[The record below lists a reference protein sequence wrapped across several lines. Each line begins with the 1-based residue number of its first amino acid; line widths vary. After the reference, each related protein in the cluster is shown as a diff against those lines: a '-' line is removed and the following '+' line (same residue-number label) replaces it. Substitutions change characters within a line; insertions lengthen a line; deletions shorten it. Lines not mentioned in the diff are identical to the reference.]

1 VLKEGAGW
9 DPGQAFQPGE
19 CAPPSAHEHAT
30 SAVQIASIAIS
41 SAQAP
46 DAILRPT
53 DPQGLW
59 KDYESSRTTMK
70 SRWAQGLSD
79 ARDTSRL
86 AMACPNAARGRRP
99 HLRRAQ
105 GSPPQL
111 IPRPGGSRVTRQE
124 PDRSAMECHA
134 TVSACVRH
142 ARDQA
147 PMPASFVTAHQAIRF
162 CRVPRGIKLG

>member
-1 VLKEGAGW
+1 MLKEGAGW

-59 KDYESSRTTMK
+59 KDYEFSRTTMK
-70 SRWAQGLSD
+70 SRWAQGVSD
-79 ARDTSRL
+79 ARATLL
-86 AMACPNAARGRRP
+86 A
-99 HLRRAQ
+99 
-105 GSPPQL
+105 SPWL
-111 IPRPGGSRVTRQE
+111 
-124 PDRSAMECHA
+124 
-134 TVSACVRH
+134 
-142 ARDQA
+142 A
-147 PMPASFVTAHQAIRF
+147 PMPHEVGARTFDVLRDL
-162 CRVPRGIKLG
+162 RLN